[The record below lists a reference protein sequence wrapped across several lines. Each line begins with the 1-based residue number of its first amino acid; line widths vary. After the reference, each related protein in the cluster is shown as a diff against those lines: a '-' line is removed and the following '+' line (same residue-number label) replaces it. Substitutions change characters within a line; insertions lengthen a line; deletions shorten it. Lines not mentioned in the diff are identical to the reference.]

1 MFGEVD
7 ALEFEELK
15 QLSLLNKH
23 INATKET
30 LGKDGG
36 GTMSDK
42 SKIKYAYVEA
52 LKKGATRATTPESGL
67 FMSLKIRSEKKGQQ
81 AQIVKF
87 LVLSNGV
94 DKKENLSA
102 LNLDDAYNVMSI
114 KMQYGD
120 TKELMVFKAN
130 DVDQEKAVETLKT
143 IVRELTAESRMV
155 INDPEIIDIETYT
168 ELPAGL
174 DGKSK
179 IKTGTVGGAGAGGAA
194 DSSKCYRTGIGGLN
208 NCGYDSD
215 DWNKKQEAKAAE
227 KKRQDEMRETPTMI
241 QRDGEKP
248 QLKQLNLMK
257 KKVAMILAGEYEAEL
272 PNLEKP
278 GEDADSGSDL
288 DGDDEVCYECCNATV
303 HDDPNYNLL
312 VCRECDALSNFN
324 VDAAEYEKIKDGEAG
339 AGAHP
344 AGAADFMV

>member
-1 MFGEVD
+1 MFGEID
-7 ALEFEELK
+7 ALEFEELR

-23 INATKET
+23 INATKKT

-52 LKKGATRATTPESGL
+52 LKKDATRASTPESGL

-81 AQIVKF
+81 AKIVKF

-94 DKKENLSA
+94 DKKDNLSA

-168 ELPAGL
+168 ELPAELG
-174 DGKSK
+174 DKGKA
-179 IKTGTVGGAGAGGAA
+179 KTGTVPGTGAGGAA
-194 DSSKCYRTGIGGLN
+194 DSSKYYRTGIGGLG
-208 NCGYDSD
+208 CGYESD
-215 DWNKKQEAKAAE
+215 DWKKKQEIKAAE
-227 KKRQDEMRETPTMI
+227 KKQQDEMRETPTMI

-288 DGDDEVCYECCNATV
+288 DDDDEVCYECCNATV

-324 VDAAEYEKIKDGEAG
+324 VDAAEYEKVKDGETG

-344 AGAADFMV
+344 TGPSDFMV